1 MRRTLR
7 KWMLPATWA
16 FLLVWPVAGL
26 SQDNQNPSAAGNS
39 EPEAASISGLTN
51 ALVPASPAISDALQ
65 RALAILKTGA
75 RNYPEH
81 RSCFSCHHQTLPVLT
96 MSLMGR
102 SDVSELPAG
111 FADSEAVRSI
121 KQFTMEAFDGKRE
134 TMREGNGVGGGAL
147 TVGYGLWVF
156 DMIGEPTN
164 ATIDAMV
171 EYLLKTQAE
180 DGGWNFQSTR
190 PPAASSR
197 AMTSAIALYGLR
209 AYADSAENQPR
220 ILSTIEKLRQW
231 TRTFAEPDSHE
242 DAIGQTWLAHQ
253 LGESEM
259 VEERLEKLLASQR
272 SDGGWAQASEMSS
285 DAYATGQALLMIA
298 HVANKNAERFS
309 QPVERGIAYLL
320 TSQKSDGSWHVVTRA
335 KPVQVF
341 FDNGDPH
348 GKDQFISM
356 MATAWA
362 GAALAN
368 FQSSGTRP
376 LESFHFARRAASP

>member
-1 MRRTLR
+1 MRRTLQ

-16 FLLVWPVAGL
+16 FLVLPPAIGQ
-26 SQDNQNPSAAGNS
+26 SQDNQTPSVATD
-39 EPEAASISGLTN
+39 PKPVPASISSLSDD
-51 ALVPASPAISDALQ
+51 LSPPSPPISEALQ
-65 RALAILKTGA
+65 RALTILKTGA

-96 MSLMGR
+96 MSLIGR
-102 SDVSELPAG
+102 SDVSKLPAG
-111 FADSEAVRSI
+111 FTDSESVRSI

-134 TMREGNGVGGGAL
+134 SMREGNGVGGGAL
-147 TVGYGLWVF
+147 TVGYGLWLF
-156 DMIGEPTN
+156 DMIGEPSN

-171 EYLLKTQAE
+171 EYLLKTQSE

-209 AYADSAENQPR
+209 AYADSPDIQPR
-220 ILSTIEKLRQW
+220 LESAIEKLRQW
-231 TRTFAEPDSHE
+231 TRTFVEPDSHE
-242 DAIGQTWLAHQ
+242 DAIGQIWLAHQ
-253 LGESEM
+253 LGESPLTED
-259 VEERLEKLLASQR
+259 RLEKLLASQR

-298 HVANKNAERFS
+298 HVANKNSERFS

-320 TSQKSDGSWHVVTRA
+320 TSQKSDGSWHVATRA